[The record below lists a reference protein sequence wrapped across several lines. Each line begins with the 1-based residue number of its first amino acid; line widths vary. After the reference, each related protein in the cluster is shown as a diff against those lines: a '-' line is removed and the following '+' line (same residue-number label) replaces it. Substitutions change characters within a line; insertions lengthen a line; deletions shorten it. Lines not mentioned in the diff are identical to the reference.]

1 MIELTDIRKV
11 YRSGE
16 REVVALAGVSLAV
29 QKGDIQ
35 GVIGQSGAG
44 KSTLIRIVNLLERP
58 TSGRVRVA
66 DQELTQLG
74 EKSLRQARH
83 KIGMIFQHFNLLDS
97 RTIAG
102 NVSFPLELAG
112 INRSDRERRV
122 GELLSLVGL
131 GDRLDAYPAQL
142 SGGMKQRVAIA
153 RALADEPLVLLS
165 DEATSALD
173 PETTASILSLLRQIR
188 DRLDLTVLLIT
199 HEMGVLTAIAEHVAV
214 MEKGRIVDSGPL
226 LTVASRLGSS
236 LARDLLPRLPREVL
250 APGPGWVV
258 ECVATGEDALRPA
271 ITRTAA
277 AFDVDVAVVGGSVTE
292 IGGVAF
298 SRLFLRTD
306 LPTHQ
311 REAFLA
317 RLSAEGLN
325 ARVAA

>member
-1 MIELTDIRKV
+1 MIELRDIHKV
-11 YRSGE
+11 YRSGD
-16 REVVALAGVSLAV
+16 REVVALAGVSLSV

-58 TSGRVRVA
+58 TSGSVSVA
-66 DQELTQLG
+66 GQDLTQLG
-74 EKSLRQARH
+74 EKALRQARH

-102 NVSFPLELAG
+102 NVAFPLELAG
-112 INRSDRERRV
+112 VNRTDRERRV
-122 GELLSLVGL
+122 ADLLTLVGL

-173 PETTASILSLLRQIR
+173 PETTAAILALLREIR
-188 DRLDLTVLLIT
+188 DRLGLTVLLIT

-214 MEKGRIVDSGPL
+214 MERGRIVDSGAL
-226 LTVASRLGSS
+226 LEVASRPGSA
-236 LARDLLPRLPREVL
+236 LARDLLPRLPKEVL
-250 APGPGWVV
+250 APGPGLLV
-258 ECVATGEDALRPA
+258 ECVASGQDALRPA

-277 AFDVDVAVVGGSVTE
+277 AFGVEVAVVGGSVTE

-298 SRLFLRTD
+298 SRLLLRTD
-306 LPTHQ
+306 LPTDQH
-311 REAFLA
+311 EAFLA
-317 RLSAEGLN
+317 RLAAEGLQ
-325 ARVAA
+325 AQVAA